1 MAQARQ
7 SFSIARP
14 KSEVHQ
20 FLSDPGAL
28 GGCLSFVAETEY
40 DEGWTW
46 LVKSP
51 MSTITSTP
59 SLALEFEADTTG
71 SITWEGTGNHLETR
85 GEILLR
91 DNGNGE
97 TEVDFTLEMRGL
109 GPLSVV
115 IEPMASVQIG
125 NQIDYFAQCVRE
137 ELA

>member
-14 KSEVHQ
+14 KSDVYQ
-20 FLSDPGAL
+20 FLSDPGLL
-28 GGCLSFVAETEY
+28 GGCLSFVAATEH
-40 DEGWTW
+40 DGGWTW

-59 SLALEFEADTTG
+59 SLALDFEADARG
-71 SITWEGTGNHLETR
+71 RITWEGTGSHLETR
-85 GEILLR
+85 GEIVLR
-91 DNGNGE
+91 DTGNGE
-97 TEVDFTLEMRGL
+97 TQVEWTLEMRGL
-109 GPLSVV
+109 GPMSVV

-125 NQIDYFAQCVRE
+125 SQMDYFAQRLRA

>member
-14 KSEVHQ
+14 RAEVYQ

-28 GGCLSFVAETEY
+28 GGCLSFVAETEH
-40 DEGWTW
+40 DGGWTW

-59 SLALEFEADTTG
+59 SLAPEFEADTSG
-71 SITWEGTGNHLETR
+71 SITWEGTGNHLERR

-91 DNGNGE
+91 DARNGE
-97 TEVDFTLEMRGL
+97 TEVDFTLEMRGV
-109 GPLSVV
+109 GPMSVV

-125 NQIDYFAQCVRE
+125 NQIDYFAQCLRGK
-137 ELA
+137 LA